1 MLKMEEWLL
10 IRDLYSQGFSIS
22 KISRQTGYAR
32 ATVRKYLNKK
42 TVPEPQKRPGRKS
55 KLDPYKPYILEK
67 LNEGPY
73 TASRL
78 YREIKEMGFDGGK
91 TIVKDFVREVRPK
104 QGVPAILRYET
115 KPGVQAQVD
124 WGELGTVEV
133 DGKVKKL
140 FCFNMILGYSR
151 MRYVEFTLSIDTP
164 TLIQCHLNAFE
175 YFGGFTQEILYDN
188 MVRREVMLWIAEQP
202 AILSIQNVP
211 ILMCISGNGSVQ
223 SSEDNEV

>member
-55 KLDPYKPYILEK
+55 KLDPNNPYILEK
-67 LNEGPY
+67 LNEGSY

-151 MRYVEFTLSIDTP
+151 MRYVEFTLSIDTS